1 MNNTFILSPS
11 ELTFLWDECR
21 FCFYMKVKH
30 NIAYK
35 GPFPAIFGSMGDL
48 TSGFYHYKPTTVLS
62 ETLPSGVL
70 KFREGWVKSA
80 PIEFDGISSQCVIR
94 GRFDAVAAFD
104 DGSFGLIDY
113 KTSNAAHEK
122 AAFYS
127 RQLSAYAW
135 SLEHPARGALALSPV
150 TRMGLFIISPSRFEP
165 ASDGDMVFISRT
177 TWLDVPRD
185 DAGFMDFLGGVMA
198 VLDADEP
205 PQSSETCPLCIYR
218 NAMNER

>member
-1 MNNTFILSPS
+1 MMETFILSPS
-11 ELTFLWDECR
+11 ELTFLWDECK

-30 NIAYK
+30 KIAYK

-48 TSGFYHYKPTTVLS
+48 TSGFYHYKSTTLLS
-62 ETLPSGVL
+62 ETLPVGVL

-80 PIEFDGISSQCVIR
+80 PIAFDGIDSKCVIR
-94 GRFDAVAAFD
+94 GRFDAVAAFE

-113 KTSNAAHEK
+113 KTSNATYEK

-150 TRMGLFIISPSRFEP
+150 TRMGLFVISPRRFETV
-165 ASDGDMVFISRT
+165 SDGDMAFISKT

-205 PQSSETCPLCIYR
+205 PPSSETCPLCSYR
-218 NAMNER
+218 KAMKSR